1 MTPILVAPEFLQK
14 VVGFAEATNA
24 VLEKSAADREVI
36 RKAASVAVDA
46 LEKANLLK
54 GQKKADVVEG
64 IVTQPHLALELL
76 AKVAEETTAKPK
88 VEQPAATKVAQD
100 NKPVAMG
107 APAESEKSAKKSGA
121 AGDGSRESDDIWDR
135 GFNFK

>member
-24 VLEKSAADREVI
+24 VLEKSAADREVL

-46 LEKANLLK
+46 LDRAKLLK

-64 IVTQPHLALELL
+64 IVAQPHLALELL
-76 AKVAEETTAKPK
+76 AKVAEETTA
-88 VEQPAATKVAQD
+88 TKVAAPAVVAD
-100 NKPVAMG
+100 TKPIAMG
-107 APAESEKSAKKSGA
+107 APAESEKKSGA
-121 AGDGSRESDDIWDR
+121 VGDGSRESDDVWDR